1 MKGEKMNTEKC
12 SKQNMYQNRKG
23 FTLLELLVVVLII
36 GILAAIA
43 LPQYKKAV
51 AKAQFAQIV
60 MATKSLKSAT
70 DRYFLA
76 HDQYTN
82 NINDLDITID
92 SNINCIM
99 NEETSG
105 ASLCYNEKFALWRYK
120 QGNILECAAK
130 TQDEN
135 SALAQVCKDFTKNQN
150 CGLSSG
156 ASTCWRLGLK
166 PCFRC
171 QDTSS
176 TL

>member
-1 MKGEKMNTEKC
+1 MNTEKQ
-12 SKQNMYQNRKG
+12 KNNKG
-23 FTLLELLVVVLII
+23 FTLIELLVVVLII
-36 GILAAIA
+36 NILTAIA
-43 LPQYKKAV
+43 LPQYKKVV
-51 AKAQFAQIV
+51 AKAQLAQIV

-76 HDQYTN
+76 HNEYTK
-82 NINDLDITID
+82 NIDDLDITID
-92 SNINCIM
+92 SNINCVVSVG
-99 NEETSG
+99 TDG

-120 QGNILECAAK
+120 QGSFLECAAK

-135 SALAQVCKDFTKNQN
+135 SALAQACRDFTKNQH
-150 CGLSSG
+150 CGLSYT
-156 ASTCWRLGLK
+156 ASTCSRLELK